1 MSYNGTV
8 HCSHCYQAGHN
19 KRACPTLTA
28 AIKRRYEYQMKEV
41 EVYRAMSDAE
51 IERTSTDR
59 QWNID
64 YHTNKAN
71 RERELYLKRT
81 KIDLATG
88 QKVTAKVAK
97 AARMKNVTCG
107 YCGVK
112 GHTRRVCQNVKN
124 DYAIYVERTRQV
136 REQWYEQF
144 KALGVGPGTMVI
156 AKRNGFDPKTD
167 EYGPITVTGLITGIE
182 WAVVDAHRE
191 GSPLKITSNAQL
203 RGERYVRHA
212 IGDLS
217 LRQVERKGPHADDRL
232 AVFPTGNV
240 PAMPMNWMTDVK
252 PIKEVFS
259 TKQERSWDYH
269 YGYSEG
275 DSAWQAEVRQQLNL
289 PKCAYSFFPLTPS

>member
-8 HCSHCYQAGHN
+8 TCSHCYQSGHN
-19 KRACPTLTA
+19 KRACPSLTA
-28 AIKRRYEYQMKEV
+28 EIKRRYEYQIKEI
-41 EVYRAMSDAE
+41 ETYRAMSDAE
-51 IERTSTDR
+51 IERTNTNR

-97 AARMKNVTCG
+97 AERMKNVTCG
-107 YCGVK
+107 YCNK
-112 GHTRRVCQNVKN
+112 TGHTRRTCQNVKN
-124 DYAIYVERTRQV
+124 DYAIYVEQTRRV
-136 REQWYEQF
+136 RERWYEHF

-156 AKRNGFDPKTD
+156 AERNGFNPKTD

-182 WAVVDAHRE
+182 WQTVTAHRE
-191 GSPLKITSNAQL
+191 GSPLKITTNAQL
-203 RGERYVRHA
+203 RGERYTRNN

-217 LRQVERKGPHADDRL
+217 LRQLDPESAYAHSKLTVS
-232 AVFPTGNV
+232 PTGKV
-240 PAMPMNWMTDVK
+240 PAMPENWTTDVK

-259 TKQERSWDYH
+259 TKDERSWDYA
-269 YGYSEG
+269 YGYSDGE
-275 DSAWQAEVRQQLNL
+275 DAWQADMRRELNL
-289 PKCAYSFFPLTPS
+289 PKCAYSS

>member
-8 HCSHCYQAGHN
+8 RCSHCYQTGHN
-19 KRACPTLTA
+19 KRACPSLTDE
-28 AIKRRYEYQMKEV
+28 IKRRYEYQMKEI
-41 EVYRAMSDAE
+41 EAYRSMSDVE
-51 IERTSTDR
+51 IERTNTDR

-71 RERELYLKRT
+71 SARELYIKRT

-88 QKVTAKVAK
+88 RKVTAKVAK
-97 AARMKNVTCG
+97 AERMKNVTCG

-112 GHTRRVCQNVKN
+112 GHTRRTCQNVKN
-124 DYAIYVERTRQV
+124 DYAIYAERTRQV

-156 AKRNGFDPKTD
+156 AKRNGFNPKTD

-182 WAVVDAHRE
+182 WKIVDAHRE
-191 GSPLKITSNAQL
+191 GSPLKITTNAQL
-203 RGERYVRHA
+203 RGERYTRNN
-212 IGDLS
+212 IGDMS
-217 LRQVERKGPHADDRL
+217 LGALDPESEYAHSKLTVS
-232 AVFPTGNV
+232 PTGKV
-240 PAMPMNWMTDVK
+240 PAMPENWTTDVK

-259 TKQERSWDYH
+259 TKEERSWDYR

-275 DSAWQAEVRQQLNL
+275 DNAWQQEVRQQLNL
-289 PKCAYSFFPLTPS
+289 PKCAYSS